1 MEAFIDSSITF
12 SIFLKH
18 CLEVDLEI
26 GLVNRNR
33 SLKVFNRLFAL
44 ILLIILSPLFL
55 LVAISIFI
63 EDGMPIFFKQKRVG
77 INYTFFHIYKFR
89 SMKKNTPNVATHL
102 LENPGQYLLKIGG
115 VLRKLSFDELP
126 NLINIIKGE
135 MVFVGPRPAL
145 YNQDDLMTLRVA
157 TGVDKLKP
165 GITGWA
171 QINGRDDIS
180 IEKKV
185 QLEQEYLYKRSI
197 LFDFEIIIKTFTNVL
212 FSKGVSH

>member
-1 MEAFIDSSITF
+1 M
-12 SIFLKH
+12 L
-18 CLEVDLEI
+18 
-26 GLVNRNR
+26 
-33 SLKVFNRLFAL
+33 NRLLGL
-44 ILLIILSPLFL
+44 ILLIIFSPIFFIIAL
-55 LVAISIFI
+55 AIFI
-63 EDGMPIFFKQKRVG
+63 EDGLPVFFTQKRVG

-89 SMKKNTPNVATHL
+89 SMKKDTPNVATHL
-102 LENPGQYLLKIGG
+102 LSNPAQYLLKIGSL
-115 VLRKLSFDELP
+115 LRKLSLDELP

-171 QINGRDDIS
+171 QVNGRDDIS

-185 QLEQEYLYKRSI
+185 ELEQEYLYKRST
-197 LFDFEIIIKTFTNVL
+197 LFDIEIIIKTFTNVL

>member
-1 MEAFIDSSITF
+1 M
-12 SIFLKH
+12 
-18 CLEVDLEI
+18 
-26 GLVNRNR
+26 
-33 SLKVFNRLFAL
+33 FNRIFAFFLLILFAPL
-44 ILLIILSPLFL
+44 LLLLSFAIL
-55 LVAISIFI
+55 I
-63 EDGMPIFFKQKRVG
+63 EDGFPVFFTQKRVG
-77 INYTFFHIYKFR
+77 VNYSFFNIYKFR
-89 SMKKNTPNVATHL
+89 SMKKDTPNVATHL
-102 LENPGQYLLKIGG
+102 LENPDQYLLKIGKFI
-115 VLRKLSFDELP
+115 RKTSLDELP

-180 IEKKV
+180 IERKV
-185 QLEQEYLYKRSI
+185 ELEQEYLHRKSI
-197 LFDFEIIIKTFTNVL
+197 LLDIEIIIKTFTNVL

>member
-1 MEAFIDSSITF
+1 MINKIAAF
-12 SIFLKH
+12 
-18 CLEVDLEI
+18 
-26 GLVNRNR
+26 
-33 SLKVFNRLFAL
+33 
-44 ILLIILSPLFL
+44 ILLIILSPIFFIASLAIL
-55 LVAISIFI
+55 L
-63 EDGMPIFFKQKRVG
+63 EDGFPVLFTQKRVG
-77 INYTFFHIYKFR
+77 INYTFFNIYKFR
-89 SMKKNTPNVATHL
+89 SMKKDTPNVATHL
-102 LENPGQYLLKIGG
+102 LTNPAQYLLKIGG
-115 VLRKLSFDELP
+115 LLRKLSLDELP

-145 YNQDDLMTLRVA
+145 YNQDDLITLRVA

-185 QLEQEYLYKRSI
+185 QLEQEYLNKKSL
-197 LFDFEIIIKTFTNVL
+197 LFDLEIIVKTFTNVL

>member
-1 MEAFIDSSITF
+1 M
-12 SIFLKH
+12 L
-18 CLEVDLEI
+18 
-26 GLVNRNR
+26 
-33 SLKVFNRLFAL
+33 NRLFAL
-44 ILLIILSPLFL
+44 ILLIVFSPLFL
-55 LVAISIFI
+55 IVALFILI
-63 EDGMPIFFKQKRVG
+63 EDGFPIFFTQKRVG
-77 INYTFFHIYKFR
+77 INYSFFQICKFR

-102 LENPGQYLLKIGG
+102 LTNPAQYLLKSGG
-115 VLRKLSFDELP
+115 LLRRLSFDELP

-145 YNQDDLMTLRVA
+145 YNQDDLMALRA
-157 TGVDKLKP
+157 AAGVDKLKP

-185 QLEQEYLYKRSI
+185 QLEKEYLQRKSF
-197 LFDFEIIIKTFTNVL
+197 LFDVEIVCRTFTNVL

>member
-1 MEAFIDSSITF
+1 MYSRFLAIL
-12 SIFLKH
+12 IF
-18 CLEVDLEI
+18 
-26 GLVNRNR
+26 
-33 SLKVFNRLFAL
+33 
-44 ILLIILSPLFL
+44 ILLFPVFL
-55 LVAISIFI
+55 LVALVIFI
-63 EDGMPIFFKQKRVG
+63 EDGFPIFFRQKRVG
-77 INYTFFHIYKFR
+77 VNYTFFYIYKFR

-102 LENPGQYLLKIGG
+102 LTNPVQYLLKIGG
-115 VLRKLSFDELP
+115 ILRKLSLDELP

-171 QINGRDDIS
+171 QINGRDDIT

-185 QLEQEYLYKRSI
+185 QLEQEYLYKRST
-197 LFDFEIIIKTFTNVL
+197 LFDIEIIIKTFTNVL

>member
-1 MEAFIDSSITF
+1 M
-12 SIFLKH
+12 L
-18 CLEVDLEI
+18 L
-26 GLVNRNR
+26 
-33 SLKVFNRLFAL
+33 RLLAL
-44 ILLIILSPLFL
+44 SLLIVLSPIFL
-55 LVAISIFI
+55 LVSLAILI
-63 EDGMPIFFKQKRVG
+63 EDGLPIFFTQKRVG
-77 INYTFFHIYKFR
+77 INYSFFNIYKFR

-102 LENPGQYLLKIGG
+102 LTNPDQYLLRIGKFI
-115 VLRKLSFDELP
+115 RKTSLDELP

-185 QLEQEYLYKRSI
+185 QLEQEYMNKRST
-197 LFDFEIIIKTFTNVL
+197 LFDIEIIIKTFTNVL

>member
-1 MEAFIDSSITF
+1 M
-12 SIFLKH
+12 
-18 CLEVDLEI
+18 
-26 GLVNRNR
+26 
-33 SLKVFNRLFAL
+33 FNRLFAL
-44 ILLIILSPLFL
+44 LVLIVLSPIFLFI
-55 LVAISIFI
+55 AIAILI
-63 EDGMPIFFKQKRVG
+63 EDGYPFFFNQKRVG
-77 INYTFFHIYKFR
+77 INYSFFNIYKFR

-102 LENPGQYLLKIGG
+102 LINPDQYLLKIGKFI
-115 VLRKLSFDELP
+115 RKTSLDELP

-145 YNQDDLMTLRVA
+145 YNQDDLMALRVA

-185 QLEQEYLYKRSI
+185 ELEQEYLQKKSL
-197 LFDFEIIIKTFTNVL
+197 LFDIEILVKTFTNVL

>member
-1 MEAFIDSSITF
+1 M
-12 SIFLKH
+12 L
-18 CLEVDLEI
+18 
-26 GLVNRNR
+26 
-33 SLKVFNRLFAL
+33 NRLLAI
-44 ILLIILSPLFL
+44 ILLIIFSPIFVLACI
-55 LVAISIFI
+55 AILID
-63 EDGMPIFFKQKRVG
+63 DGFPIFFTQKRVG
-77 INYTFFHIYKFR
+77 INYTFFYIYKFR

-102 LENPGQYLLKIGG
+102 LENPNQYLLKIGIFI
-115 VLRKLSFDELP
+115 RKTSLDELP

-145 YNQDDLMTLRVA
+145 YNQDDLMALRVA
-157 TGVDKLKP
+157 SSVDKLKP

-185 QLEQEYLYKRSI
+185 QLEQEYMNKRST
-197 LFDFEIIIKTFTNVL
+197 LFDIEIIIKTFTNVL

>member
-1 MEAFIDSSITF
+1 M
-12 SIFLKH
+12 L
-18 CLEVDLEI
+18 
-26 GLVNRNR
+26 
-33 SLKVFNRLFAL
+33 NRLFAI

-77 INYTFFHIYKFR
+77 INYTFFNIYKFR

-115 VLRKLSFDELP
+115 LLRKLSLDELP
-126 NLINIIKGE
+126 NLINIINGE

-145 YNQDDLMTLRVA
+145 YNQDDLMALRVA
-157 TGVDKLKP
+157 AGVDKLKP

-171 QINGRDDIS
+171 QINGRDEIS
-180 IEKKV
+180 IEEKV
-185 QLEQEYLYKRSI
+185 GLEKEYLERKSFWFDVEI
-197 LFDFEIIIKTFTNVL
+197 LFKTFTSVIRV
-212 FSKGVSH
+212 KGVAH